1 MLFIVGEH
9 EVKAEVEKRQK
20 FESKHSGKTLEKLK
34 IHFQV
39 YNRRK
44 VPEIIFSKDDNR
56 KWSVTHSSYYY
67 TEGNPVIR
75 YIFEIEELE
84 ELNIIDLQL
93 NGLSLKPYDYH
104 EKIDH
109 LKGDSL
115 IIKARANLS
124 FDLWEKLEE
133 LYNEYEYFDVIRRG
147 ISHDKKKMRFER
159 IIWSKDDKGVKC
171 AFSLYEYVYDT
182 FKMYSAVKPEIEM
195 IKKDSIE
202 NDNQVAHLM
211 ELLREK
217 NIIDEEDIKNIL
229 ISKKKNINTLKF
241 GEVENLEDFLRVY
254 QI

>member
-1 MLFIVGEH
+1 MVGEH
-9 EVKAEVEKRQK
+9 EVNAEVEKRQK

-44 VPEIIFSKDDNR
+44 VPETIFSKDDKR
-56 KWSVTHSSYYY
+56 KWAVTHSSYYY

-75 YIFEIEELE
+75 YIFEIEEVE
-84 ELNIIDLQL
+84 ELNITDLQF
-93 NGLSLKPYDYH
+93 NGIALKPYDYY
-104 EKIDH
+104 EEIDGI
-109 LKGDSL
+109 KGDSL
-115 IIKARANLS
+115 IIKARANLN
-124 FDLWEKLEE
+124 FDLWEKIEE
-133 LYNEYEYFDVIRRG
+133 LYNKYEYFKVLRRG
-147 ISHDKKKMRFER
+147 ISPDKKKMRFER
-159 IIWSKDDKGVKC
+159 IIWSKDEKGVNC

-182 FKMYSAVKPEIEM
+182 FKLYSPVKPEIEM

-202 NDNQVAHLM
+202 NDNQINHLM

-217 NIIDEEDIKNIL
+217 NVLEDKDIQNIL

-241 GEVENLEDFLRVY
+241 GEVENLEDFLNVY